1 MKISYAITVKDELV
15 EIQQLVSFLLEKK
28 QPQDEIV
35 VLFDDKNGSKQV
47 EEYLRSHSINDD
59 FFWFF
64 EEFDGHF
71 ANWKNKL
78 NMLCSGDFIFNIDAD
93 EIPYDTLIEN
103 IHYVIESN
111 PTVDLFLVS
120 RVNIVDGIT
129 QEHVNKWHWAI
140 TDKGWINWPD
150 MQMRI
155 YKNTPEIKWENKV
168 HEKIVG
174 AKAYSFL
181 PVQEEWS
188 LKHIKTIGRQER
200 QNEYY
205 NTLNNE

>member
-15 EIQQLVSFLLEKK
+15 EIQHLISFLLEKK
-28 QPQDEIV
+28 QQQDEIV
-35 VLFDDKNGSKQV
+35 VLFDAKNGSKRV
-47 EEYLRSHSINDD
+47 EEYLRTHSINTD
-59 FFWFF
+59 FYWYS

-71 ANWKNKL
+71 ANWKNRL
-78 NMLCSGDFIFNIDAD
+78 NCLCTGDFIFNIDAD
-93 EIPYDTLIEN
+93 EVPYTTLIES
-103 IHYVIESN
+103 IHEVIESN

-129 QEHVNKWHWAI
+129 QEHINKWHWSI
-140 TDKGWINWPD
+140 TDKGWVNWPD

-155 YKNTPEIKWENKV
+155 YKNTSEIKWENKV

-174 AKAYSFL
+174 AKAYSYL

-188 LKHIKTIGRQER
+188 LKHVKTIGRQER
-200 QNEYY
+200 QNEFY
-205 NTLNNE
+205 NTL

>member
-1 MKISYAITVKDELV
+1 MKISYAITVKDELT
-15 EIQQLVSFLLEKK
+15 EIQQLISFLLEKK
-28 QPQDEIV
+28 QSQDEIV
-35 VLFDDKNGSKQV
+35 VLFDAKNGSKRV

-71 ANWKNKL
+71 ANWKNRL

-103 IHYVIESN
+103 IHDVIESN

-129 QEHVNKWHWAI
+129 QEHINKWHWSI

-188 LKHIKTIGRQER
+188 LKHFKTIGRQER

-205 NTLNNE
+205 ESI